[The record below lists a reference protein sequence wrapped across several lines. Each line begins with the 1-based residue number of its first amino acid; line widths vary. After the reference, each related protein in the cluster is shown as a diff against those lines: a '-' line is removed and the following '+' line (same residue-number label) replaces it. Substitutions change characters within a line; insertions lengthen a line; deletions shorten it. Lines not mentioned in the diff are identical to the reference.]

1 MVVAERRSAS
11 RPVTP
16 NADKPAAWRR
26 WLSIALRAVH
36 LASVV
41 GIGAV
46 LLGAPLPLLLAGATV
61 LCSGI
66 ALLALEIAD
75 ARMRWNELA
84 GLVSLAKLAVI
95 AWMALDPALR
105 SEPVLGRAVRLGRQ
119 LACASPLA
127 ALAARTRAAGRANGS
142 GEVARLHAFARA
154 ERRRELVQ
162 LDHGRPLPPCVVF
175 VVSRAAARCSS
186 AAQPG

>member
-95 AWMALDPALR
+95 AWMALDPAR
-105 SEPVLGRAVRLGRQ
+105 AASVFWGVLFVSAVSSHAPRHWRHWRPGRAL
-119 LACASPLA
+119 P
-127 ALAARTRAAGRANGS
+127 AGRTDQAK
-142 GEVARLHAFARA
+142 
-154 ERRRELVQ
+154 
-162 LDHGRPLPPCVVF
+162 
-175 VVSRAAARCSS
+175 
-186 AAQPG
+186 